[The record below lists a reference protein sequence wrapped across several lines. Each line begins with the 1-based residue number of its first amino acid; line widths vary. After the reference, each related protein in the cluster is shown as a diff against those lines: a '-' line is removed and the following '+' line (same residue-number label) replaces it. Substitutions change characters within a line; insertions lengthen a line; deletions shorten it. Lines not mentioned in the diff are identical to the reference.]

1 MFITLFASMMLS
13 TEEDFYNPVLKDQDE
28 NFSYKAPL
36 SEEPEVRFEKCPTTR
51 SSLIVISK
59 NQAGDL
65 IAVREPIS
73 KIEIPLEKSDKRS
86 GEHSQKDRKIR
97 P

>member
-1 MFITLFASMMLS
+1 MFITLFASMTLS
-13 TEEDFYNPVLKDQDE
+13 TEENFYNPVLNEQDE

-36 SEEPEVRFEKCPTTR
+36 NEEPDVMFEKCPTTR
-51 SSLIVISK
+51 ASLIVISK

-73 KIEIPLEKSDKRS
+73 EIEISLEKSDKRA
-86 GEHSQKDRKIR
+86 GDHSQKDRKNR